1 MICSFNNT
9 GIIPES
15 KYSSLVTCGAPA
27 LVEMAGNSTG
37 LLGISIILFE
47 EILILFVKPVDKLVA
62 SVEGSMAEMHNR
74 VDNRHVNNQ
83 LNFFIIIL
91 IIPF

>member
-1 MICSFNNT
+1 M
-9 GIIPES
+9 
-15 KYSSLVTCGAPA
+15 
-27 LVEMAGNSTG
+27 
-37 LLGISIILFE
+37 
-47 EILILFVKPVDKLVA
+47 ILFVKPVDKLVA